1 MASMDLHALKAFMA
15 VTSGGNMTAAA
26 KELGLTQSAVSQS
39 VRQLEEQFG
48 VVLVDRSTRP
58 LRLTAAGSI
67 VRRYAERMLNDA
79 EQMAAAI
86 HSTGTIP
93 ELRIALVDSFAAT
106 AGAEFIRTAARHAQ
120 NLYVGEGFSTVHA
133 QEFRARKLDMVV
145 SPDPMDELEGVVRHP
160 LLREPFV
167 LIAPPALLRDGGTAV
182 DVARLDT
189 TLPIIRYSSRSAAG
203 LQIDH
208 YLHGRGVK
216 LRRRI
221 EVETSE
227 VMCGLVAGGMGW
239 GMTTPLHLLQARAHL
254 DGIVVRPLAPALQRT
269 LYLIVRSGECETV
282 AAALL
287 ARMHTVLTQSLLPPM
302 RALLPAAGK
311 ERDDGFFIFGAQSP

>member
-1 MASMDLHALKAFMA
+1 MASMDLNALKAFMA

-48 VVLVDRSTRP
+48 VVLVDRTTRP

-167 LIAPPALLRDGGTAV
+167 LIAPAAWLHGESGAV
-182 DVARLDT
+182 DVAKLDQA
-189 TLPIIRYSSRSAAG
+189 LPVIRYSSRSAAG
-203 LQIDH
+203 LQIDR
-208 YLHGRGVK
+208 YLQGRGLK
-216 LRRRI
+216 LQRRL

-239 GMTTPLHLLQARAHL
+239 ALTTPLHLLQARAHL
-254 DGIVVRPLAPALQRT
+254 DGIVVRPLAQALQRT
-269 LYLIVRSGECETV
+269 LYLIVRIGECEKV

-287 ARMHTVLTQSLLPPM
+287 ARMVIVLQESLLPQM
-302 RALLPAAGK
+302 RALHAGGGK
-311 ERDDGFFIFGAQSP
+311 TPDDGFFIFGAGA